1 MGGPSMQIQKET
13 PHTLS
18 WTDVE
23 KLCQPEAA
31 GEERRE
37 IVRRLVSRAARQP
50 RRETPGAGLPDAAR
64 PGDYE
69 DALRRAVERT
79 RQSQERLTQEKRDAD
94 RLWTLLEGHT
104 PARRAILIRND
115 RRFQTWGLFE
125 CLRERTLALL
135 DREPA
140 AALQSAELALVTAQS
155 LYPALYGEERVH
167 DFQAEA
173 LIALAQAR
181 RVAGDLEEAGT
192 ALEQARTVLAMGNG
206 DLLEKA
212 ELESTR
218 AALLRD
224 LGRPEEAEEAD
235 RKALRL
241 ARRAGGPK
249 RARASMPGLRF
260 NRKAG

>member
-1 MGGPSMQIQKET
+1 MQIQRET
-13 PHTLS
+13 PQALS
-18 WTDVE
+18 WTDIE
-23 KLCQPEAA
+23 KLFQPE
-31 GEERRE
+31 GDDRERRE
-37 IVRRLVSRAARQP
+37 IVRRLVSRAARQTP
-50 RRETPGAGLPDAAR
+50 PGAGLPGAA
-64 PGDYE
+64 GAEDYE

-79 RQSQERLTQEKRDAD
+79 RQCQERLTQEKRDAE
-94 RLWTLLEGHT
+94 RLWFLLESHT

-125 CLRERTLALL
+125 CLRERALSLL

-140 AALQSAELALVTAQS
+140 AALQAAELALAAAQS
-155 LYPALYGEERVH
+155 LVPALYGEERVH

-181 RVAGDLEEAGT
+181 RVAGDLAGAGT
-192 ALEQARTVLAMGNG
+192 ALEQARAVMAMGSG

-212 ELESTR
+212 ELASSR

-224 LGRPEEAEEAD
+224 LGRPEEAEEAG
-235 RKALRL
+235 RRALRL
-241 ARRAGGPK
+241 AHRAGGPK
-249 RARASMPGLRF
+249 RAVWGSIPGLGF

>member
-1 MGGPSMQIQKET
+1 MQIQKET
-13 PHTLS
+13 PQALS

-23 KLCQPEAA
+23 KLFQPEAG

-37 IVRRLVSRAARQP
+37 IVRRLVSQAAR
-50 RRETPGAGLPDAAR
+50 RTPPGTGFPGAAR
-64 PGDYE
+64 PEDYE

-79 RQSQERLTQEKRDAD
+79 RQSRERLAQEKRDAE
-94 RLWTLLEGHT
+94 RLWFLLESHT

-125 CLRERTLALL
+125 CLRERALALM

-140 AALQSAELALVTAQS
+140 AALQSAELALATAQS
-155 LYPALYGEERVH
+155 LYPALYGAERVH

-173 LIALAQAR
+173 LIALAQTR
-181 RVAGDLEEAGT
+181 RIAGDLAGAET

-224 LGRPEEAEEAD
+224 LGRPEEAEEAG
-235 RKALRL
+235 RRALRL

-249 RARASMPGLRF
+249 RAARGSIPGLRF